1 MCKVD
6 ADALAHARVIWNY
19 HRLHQQPQPADIII
33 ALGTNDLRVAEFA
46 ADLYHQGFGRM
57 LICTGGV
64 AHTGDMLATGWDKPE
79 AEIYA
84 AIAIHRGVPPDRIL
98 REPRSTNTAENLR
111 FTRRLLAEQGIA
123 PASIVIAVKPFM
135 QRRVWATRA
144 VEWPE
149 IPATLASPQ
158 MTLDEYFTP
167 ELPPEKI
174 IHIMMGDLQ
183 RIWIYGAKGWSQPQV
198 IPPEVRTAY
207 RALVERGFT
216 KHLLPDN

>member
-6 ADALAHARVIWNY
+6 DEALAHARVIWNY
-19 HRLHQQPQPADIII
+19 HQLDQRPMPADAIV

-46 ADLYHQGFGRM
+46 ADLYHQGFGRT
-57 LICTGGV
+57 LVCTGGV

-79 AEIYA
+79 AEIFA
-84 AIAIHRGVPPDRIL
+84 DVAEKRGVPRDRIL
-98 REPRSTNTAENLR
+98 LERQATNTAENLR
-111 FTRRLLAEQGIA
+111 FTRRLLADRGIQ

-149 IPATLASPQ
+149 IPATLASPE

-167 ELPPEKI
+167 DLPPEKI

-183 RIWIYGAKGWSQPQV
+183 RVWIYGAKGWSAPQV
-198 IPPEVRTAY
+198 IPPEVQQAY
-207 RALVERGFT
+207 QALVERGFT
-216 KHLLPDN
+216 KHLLPDD